1 MEGEEELYSNREL
14 SDNIVNDIVIE
25 ESSTQRK
32 RRDNCLVYQGVSNV

>member
-32 RRDNCLVYQGVSNV
+32 RDNCLVYQGVSNV